1 MDTPNEIGGAPLAG
15 AWAVRCCL
23 AAVALGSIAWG
34 VFCFP
39 IFADQVRLDS
49 AKDAL
54 LREIPLSDAE
64 LVELEPLLER
74 AASRS
79 YCVPAVDRSA
89 AIVRL
94 RLLDNA
100 FIAGQGELID
110 TKMADLNSAI
120 VRSLGCAPSD
130 PYLWL
135 VLFWLRNNQTGFSPK
150 NLDLLRMS
158 YRLGPNEAWIISKRN
173 HIALAMFDAL
183 PPDLATEA
191 VGEFSRLVKS
201 ELYGEAVT
209 LLKGPGW
216 PHRDR
221 LLAGLA
227 AVPKQNVDILVK
239 GMSDA
244 GYELEGYGR
253 DPAGGRKRL

>member
-1 MDTPNEIGGAPLAG
+1 MATPSEIPGAPPVA
-15 AWAVRCCL
+15 AWAMRCFL
-23 AAVALGSIAWG
+23 AVAALGSIAWG
-34 VFCFP
+34 AFCFP

-54 LREIPLSDAE
+54 LREIPLSDSE
-64 LVELEPLLER
+64 LGALQPLLER

-94 RLLDNA
+94 RLLENA
-100 FIAGQGELID
+100 FAAGHGEVID
-110 TKMADLNSAI
+110 ARMGDLNTAI

-135 VLFWLRNNQTGFSPK
+135 VLFWLRNNQTGFASK
-150 NLDLLRMS
+150 NLDFLRMS
-158 YRLGPNEAWIISKRN
+158 YRLGPNEAWIITKRN
-173 HIALAMFDAL
+173 HIALAMLDAL

-201 ELYGEAVT
+201 ELYGEAVA

-239 GMSDA
+239 GMADA
-244 GYELEGYGR
+244 GYELEGYRR
-253 DPAGGRKRL
+253 DPAGGRDRP

>member
-1 MDTPNEIGGAPLAG
+1 MV
-15 AWAVRCCL
+15 WAMRGL
-23 AAVALGSIAWG
+23 LAVAALASIGWG
-34 VFCFP
+34 AFCFP

-49 AKDAL
+49 ARDAL
-54 LREIPLSDAE
+54 LRNIPLSDSELAE
-64 LVELEPLLER
+64 LQPLLER
-74 AASRS
+74 ADARS
-79 YCVPAVDRSA
+79 GCVPAVDRDA

-100 FIAGQGELID
+100 FIAGQGEVID
-110 TKMADLNSAI
+110 TRMRDLNSAI
-120 VRSLGCAPSD
+120 VRSLSCAPSD
-130 PYLWL
+130 AHLWL

-158 YRLGPNEAWIISKRN
+158 YRLGPNEAWIITKRN

-183 PPDLATEA
+183 PPDLAEEA

-201 ELYGEAVT
+201 ELYGEAIE

-227 AVPKQNVDILVK
+227 DVPQRNRTILTK
-239 GMSDA
+239 GMADA
-244 GYELEGYGR
+244 GYDLGTSAPGER
-253 DPAGGRKRL
+253 PR